1 MRAALCA
8 SKSYDQSVCLKTANS
23 SDHYL
28 ANLKAAFGRPMSS
41 VAQLSMSTIQDC
53 PFEESLDMAH
63 YDAVLRQAVE
73 DLPDPSPAAREALYE
88 RTKTALISLLQSAK
102 QPIPFEFELRALEQA
117 IDRLEARI
125 KETTQNMLATPARTN
140 GMSNNLQTPD
150 DTSQDASP
158 ALTEEESTR
167 SGGWLSDLL
176 TRASRD
182 NVSHHGLLALGSAR
196 SDDWLDDLLARSL
209 TRDISETDNAPKTD
223 GVFETD
229 DAHKTDDLE
238 TDTAPEASSDLFMR
252 SPVLKMLEGAISRE
266 IQLAALEDDPVG
278 ALPEAAPAP
287 AEGEGWARRRKL
299 LLTPWSL
306 LRRKS
311 TSSTKGATLSLATE
325 EPSQQNAD
333 EASIRGPWQSTSAFN
348 ENGY

>member
-1 MRAALCA
+1 MRAALSA

-28 ANLKAAFGRPMSS
+28 ASLKAAFGRPMSS
-41 VAQLSMSTIQDC
+41 VAQLSMSTIQDF
-53 PFEESLDMAH
+53 PLEESLDMAH

-73 DLPDPSPAAREALYE
+73 DLPDPSPVAREALYE

-125 KETTQNMLATPARTN
+125 KETTQNMLATARTN
-140 GMSNNLQTPD
+140 GMSSNLQTPD

-158 ALTEEESTR
+158 ALTAEEATR

-196 SDDWLDDLLARSL
+196 SDNWLDDLLTRSL
-209 TRDISETDNAPKTD
+209 TRDMSETDNAPKTD
-223 GVFETD
+223 GVFETN
-229 DAHKTDDLE
+229 DAHKTDDVLE
-238 TDTAPEASSDLFMR
+238 TDTAPEASSDLFLR
-252 SPVLKMLEGAISRE
+252 SPVLKMLEGAISKE

-278 ALPEAAPAP
+278 ALPDAVPAP

-311 TSSTKGATLSLATE
+311 TSSTKGTTLSIATE
-325 EPSQQNAD
+325 EPSQQNAE
-333 EASIRGPWQSTSAFN
+333 EAWQSTPAFN
-348 ENGY
+348 EDGY